1 MQQVKKKRGLLSII
15 SPFLIYYAI
24 SMVVEI
30 VTMTILLLPKMTEIM
45 LMDPTEATV
54 EHLMQEYMPFMVE
67 QFMKN
72 LPLVTMAV
80 AACVIPCFLIQ
91 FRNDIKY
98 EKMLGIPAKEKAVFW
113 KYSLIIGIAIAVGIG
128 ATNILTL
135 SNVANYSKTYE
146 ETSTM
151 LYSVDFGLQ
160 LLGYGIVVP
169 IAEELMFRGVIY
181 KRLMY
186 LGGKYNAMF
195 ISSLVF
201 GFYHGN
207 LVQGIYGFVVGYIAV
222 YIYDKYGSIFAPI
235 FLHAVMNIVSVVGTE
250 YKLFDWIFHDAMR
263 VAIVTV
269 ICAAIGS
276 SMFVLMQ
283 RLCGD
288 KKESEKDVP
297 SV

>member
-1 MQQVKKKRGLLSII
+1 MQQVKKKRGLFSIF

-24 SMVVEI
+24 STVVE
-30 VTMTILLLPKMTEIM
+30 VVAMTILLMPKMTEIM
-45 LMDPTEATV
+45 LMDPADATV

-72 LPLVTMAV
+72 LPIITMAV
-80 AACVIPCFLIQ
+80 AACTIPCFLLQ

-98 EKMLGIPAKEKAVFW
+98 EKMIGIPTKAKAAFW
-113 KYSLIIGIAIAVGIG
+113 KYSVLIGIAIAVGIG

-135 SNVANYSKTYE
+135 SNVANYSKSYE
-146 ETSTM
+146 ETSAM
-151 LYSVDFGLQ
+151 LYSASFGLQ

-169 IAEELMFRGVIY
+169 IAEELMFRGLLY

-195 ISSLVF
+195 ISALVF

-207 LVQGIYGFVVGYIAV
+207 LVQGIYGFIVGYIAV
-222 YIYDKYGSIFAPI
+222 YIYDKYGSIWAPI
-235 FLHAVMNIVSVVGTE
+235 FLHGVMNTISVIGTE
-250 YKLFDWIFHDAMR
+250 YKLFNWIFHDAMR

-269 ICAAIGS
+269 LCAAVGS
-276 SMFVLMQ
+276 SMFVVMQ
-283 RLCGD
+283 RICSD
-288 KKESEKDVP
+288 KIESEKDVP